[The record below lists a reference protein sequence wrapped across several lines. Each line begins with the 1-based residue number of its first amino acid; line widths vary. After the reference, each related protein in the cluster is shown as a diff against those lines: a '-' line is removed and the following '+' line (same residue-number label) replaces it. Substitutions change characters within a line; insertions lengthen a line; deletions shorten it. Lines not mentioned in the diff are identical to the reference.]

1 MILLLI
7 KLLLFTIISTILI
20 INSISIIT
28 IISILTQDYT
38 LITYNF
44 IIWIVVFRY
53 TFNFYIL
60 RDYILNCIFI
70 CFVVGLSLHM
80 SN

>member
-1 MILLLI
+1 MILFLI
-7 KLLLFTIISTILI
+7 KLLLLLLLLLLTVISTILI
-20 INSISIIT
+20 RNNISIII

-60 RDYILNCIFI
+60 RDYILFI
-70 CFVVGLSLHM
+70 LLFVCLYI
-80 SN
+80 